1 MTSIAFP
8 EYDSTFHPIGHALAV
23 ELLRT
28 NPSLECGDT
37 SITVGPAAASV
48 ESFDWIETYAA

>member
-8 EYDSTFHPIGHALAV
+8 EYDSTFHTIAV

-37 SITVGPAAASV
+37 SITVSPASATA
-48 ESFDWIETYAA
+48 ESFDWIETYAV

>member
-8 EYDSTFHPIGHALAV
+8 EYDSTFTLSVMRSV

-48 ESFDWIETYAA
+48 ESLDWLETYAA

>member
-8 EYDSTFHPIGHALAV
+8 EYDSTFHPIAV

-37 SITVGPAAASV
+37 LITVGPAAASV

>member
-1 MTSIAFP
+1 MTSIAFRNTIRLFTL
-8 EYDSTFHPIGHALAV
+8 SVMRSV

>member
-1 MTSIAFP
+1 MISIAFP
-8 EYDSTFHPIGHALAV
+8 EFGPTFHSIGHALAV

-37 SITVGPAAASV
+37 SITGSPAAATA